1 MPTTKNKIYNPAIKR
16 NVLIVDDE
24 QINREML
31 GMLLDGEGYD
41 LLYAE
46 DGQQA
51 LDLLLTERISLVL
64 LDVLMPVLSGT
75 ELLLRMHNDPALRR
89 VPVIVLTSD
98 SKLEVDCLKLGA
110 SDFIPKPYPPADI
123 IRARVR
129 RTIELSED
137 RELIGSTERDP
148 LTGLFNREF
157 FYRYSEQLDRAL
169 DCPMDA
175 VLVNIHRF
183 HIINERSGKAWA
195 DRLLITLAELLRNMV
210 HKDGGIVCRRE
221 ADSFLAYMPHKDDYT
236 ERLERLR
243 EDLTEISGDSH
254 IRLRA
259 GVYPN
264 VDKSLHIERRFD
276 RAQSAADLLRGSFNK
291 TVGYYDDEM
300 HLKELYAEQL
310 IEAFP
315 TALRERQFSVFYQPK
330 YDIRGIVPKLA
341 SAEALVRW
349 RHPTLGMIS
358 PGVFIPLFEENG
370 LILELD
376 RYVWREAAAQIQRW
390 KQKFGYAVPVSV
402 NVSRV
407 DMYDPRLL
415 DTFRGVLED
424 NKLLP
429 HELMLEITESAYT
442 QDSHQIIDTVTL
454 LRKLGF
460 RIEMDDFG
468 TGYSSLNM
476 ISSLPIDV
484 LKLDMQ
490 FIRDAFREG
499 RDTRLIEIIIEI
511 AEYLGVPVVAE
522 GVETREQ
529 LLALKSMGCH
539 LIQGYYFSK
548 PLPAEEFEPFIL
560 KHLEA
565 MREAQEEDLHRQET
579 GRGNLQSGHVMQE
592 QLAATMEWLAE
603 RIPGGFFI
611 YRNDATQRILYAN
624 RELLR
629 IFGCKN
635 MAEFNAL
642 TGGTFAGVVHPDDY
656 AAIQNSIVKQIGS
669 EVLEMMDY
677 VEYRIVRRDGLVRW
691 VNDYGHLTE
700 LTGVGK
706 VFCVFISDITERKE
720 KQI

>member
-1 MPTTKNKIYNPAIKR
+1 MPTAYHTNYNPAVR
-16 NVLIVDDE
+16 RSVLVVDDE
-24 QINREML
+24 LINREML

-46 DGQQA
+46 NGQEA
-51 LDLLLTERISLVL
+51 LDILLTEHISLVL

-75 ELLLRMHNDPALRR
+75 ELLLRMRGDPALRR

-98 SKLEVDCLKLGA
+98 SALEVECLRLGA

-157 FYRYSEQLDRAL
+157 FYRYCEQLDRAL
-169 DCPMDA
+169 NCPMDA
-175 VLVNIHRF
+175 VLVDIHRF

-195 DRLLITLAELLRNMV
+195 DRLLISLAELLRTHV
-210 HKDGGIVCRRE
+210 HKEGGIVCRRE
-221 ADSFLAYMPHKDDYT
+221 ADTFLAYLPHREDYSG
-236 ERLERLR
+236 RFERLR
-243 EDLTEISGDSH
+243 ENLTAITGDTH
-254 IRLRA
+254 IRLRV
-259 GVYPN
+259 GVYMN
-264 VDKSLHIERRFD
+264 VDKTLLIERRFD
-276 RAQSAADLLRGSFNK
+276 RAQSAADQLRGSFNK
-291 TVGYYDDEM
+291 TVGFYDDEM
-300 HLKELYAEQL
+300 HRKELFAEQL

-315 TALRERQFSVFYQPK
+315 TALRERQFTVFYQPK
-330 YDIRGIVPKLA
+330 FDIRGSIPRLA
-341 SAEALVRW
+341 SAEAQVRW
-349 RHPTLGMIS
+349 NHPTLGMIS
-358 PGVFIPLFEENG
+358 PAVFIPLFEENG

-376 RYVWREAAAQIQRW
+376 CYVWREAAVQIRRW
-390 KQKFGYAVPVSV
+390 KDKFGFTVPVSV

-407 DMYDPRLL
+407 DMYDPLLL
-415 DTFRGVLED
+415 DTFRSVLKEAGLGA
-424 NKLLP
+424 K
-429 HELMLEITESAYT
+429 ELMLEITESAYT
-442 QDSHQIIDTVTL
+442 QDSNQIVDTVNL
-454 LRKLGF
+454 LRELGF

-548 PLPAEEFEPFIL
+548 PLPAAEFESFIV
-560 KHLEA
+560 KHLETLHEA
-565 MREAQEEDLHRQET
+565 EEAERKRES
-579 GRGNLQSGHVMQE
+579 GRGNLQSGRVMQE
-592 QLAATMEWLAE
+592 QLSATMEWLAE

-611 YRNDATQRILYAN
+611 YRNDASQRILYAN
-624 RELLR
+624 REMLR
-629 IFGCKN
+629 IFGCET
-635 MAEFNAL
+635 MEEFTFL

-656 AAIQNSIVKQIGS
+656 ATIQSSIIKQIDN
-669 EVLEMMDY
+669 EVLEMKDY
-677 VEYRIVRRDGLVRW
+677 VEYRIVRKDGAVRR
-691 VNDYGHLTE
+691 VSDYGHLTE

-706 VFCVFISDITERKE
+706 VFCVFISDITDRIEP
-720 KQI
+720 